1 MSDFSPRPHRRCI
14 IGFRPRCVLLC
25 PPSVLPGRPRT
36 GDGVLAT
43 RRDLA
48 SYNFFCEFAKN
59 SDDANAVR
67 PTRVSLTTTESRTRP
82 PLPTHRA
89 NLTITEPSECERDGS
104 QLPHQRHVVL
114 GYRRDRPPHS
124 RIGTRGL
131 TLISTLPAFISPF
144 SLPFILL
151 PTPDAKCPSR
161 QGAPSNFGTE
171 GATCNIDDAF
181 GRRRTTYNTSR
192 GNKSDRGE
200 SLGGPGGGYDN
211 VEDTD
216 EEKQFGMYSRIMKA
230 SAALVATSERPPWAK
245 CRHRRT

>member
-1 MSDFSPRPHRRCI
+1 MH
-14 IGFRPRCVLLC
+14 
-25 PPSVLPGRPRT
+25 
-36 GDGVLAT
+36 
-43 RRDLA
+43 
-48 SYNFFCEFAKN
+48 
-59 SDDANAVR
+59 ANAVR

-82 PLPTHRA
+82 PRPTHRA

-151 PTPDAKCPSR
+151 PTPDAQCPSH

-192 GNKSDRGE
+192 GKQKRSRRVTRRTRGRLRQRRGHGRREAVRYVQPYHE
-200 SLGGPGGGYDN
+200 SLGR
-211 VEDTD
+211 T
-216 EEKQFGMYSRIMKA
+216 
-230 SAALVATSERPPWAK
+230 
-245 CRHRRT
+245 CRNE

>member
-1 MSDFSPRPHRRCI
+1 MH
-14 IGFRPRCVLLC
+14 
-25 PPSVLPGRPRT
+25 
-36 GDGVLAT
+36 
-43 RRDLA
+43 
-48 SYNFFCEFAKN
+48 
-59 SDDANAVR
+59 ANAVR

-82 PLPTHRA
+82 PRPTHRA

-151 PTPDAKCPSR
+151 PTPDAQCPSH

-200 SLGGPGGGYDN
+200 DQ
-211 VEDTD
+211 VEATTTA
-216 EEKQFGMYSRIMKA
+216 KTRTKGSSFGMYKRIMKA
-230 SAALVATSERPPWAK
+230 SAAVVATSVRPP
-245 CRHRRT
+245 